1 MGVNRFETEMKLKY
15 TVVLGRNGVICFK
28 IFVRFIKKQ

>member
-15 TVVLGRNGVICFK
+15 TVVLGRNGVICGVFK
-28 IFVRFIKKQ
+28 ILNDLRI

>member
-15 TVVLGRNGVICFK
+15 TVVLGGNRVICGMFK
-28 IFVRFIKKQ
+28 I